1 MVLLLTLSLMA
12 VAQTLEEPPHP
23 MPGESLS
30 VSVAGAGDPV
40 VLIPGLFG
48 TAHGYRKLVPLL
60 TASGYRTMVIEP
72 LGIGSSGRFK
82 NADYSLTAQADRI
95 AAVLD
100 TLEAD
105 RAVVVAHS
113 LGASIALRLAYR
125 RPDLVRAVVSLEG
138 GPAETATTSSFRRW
152 LKLAPLSRLFNGPE
166 LMQRMIHRD
175 LIRSSADTSWIDEA
189 LVRSYVAGDLADF
202 GATMDAYRGM
212 ARAEEPELLRDRLD
226 EIRSPVFLLV
236 GAVPHKGAPPEEEIA
251 LLDSLVQSL
260 VVDTIPRSGHFIQEE
275 RPDAVVSAVKR
286 AAAMQRGSRRP

>member
-1 MVLLLTLSLMA
+1 MLLLALSLLAVSQTMEEPVLLVPS
-12 VAQTLEEPPHP
+12 
-23 MPGESLS
+23 ESLS
-30 VSVAGAGDPV
+30 VSVAGTGDPV

-48 TAHGYRKLVPLL
+48 TAFGYRKLVPLL
-60 TASGYRTMVIEP
+60 TADGYRTIVIEP

-82 NADYSLTAQADRI
+82 DADYSLTAQADRI

-100 TLEAD
+100 TLDAD
-105 RAVVVAHS
+105 DAVVVAHS

-125 RPDLVRAVVSLEG
+125 WPDLVRAVVSLEG
-138 GPAETATTSSFRRW
+138 GPAEAATTSSFRRW

-166 LMQRMIHRD
+166 LMQRMIYRD

-212 ARAEEPELLRDRLD
+212 ARAEEPEQLRDRLD

-236 GAVPHKGAPPEEEIA
+236 GAVPHKGAPPREQIE

-260 VVDTIPRSGHFIQEE
+260 VVDTIPQAGHFIQEE
-275 RPDAVVSAVKR
+275 RPDAVVAAVKR
-286 AAAMQRGSRRP
+286 VSAMSQSLHRP